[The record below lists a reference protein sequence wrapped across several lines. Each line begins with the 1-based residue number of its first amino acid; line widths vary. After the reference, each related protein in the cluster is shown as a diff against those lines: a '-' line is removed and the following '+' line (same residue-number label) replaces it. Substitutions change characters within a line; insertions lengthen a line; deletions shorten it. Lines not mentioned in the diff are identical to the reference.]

1 MNPWA
6 WLADVGPALADTAT
20 AAWALPSPLDVL
32 AIAALWLLR
41 VTLWVPVTATQN
53 LAGWGPFWPVGFW
66 MLFGVLWSI
75 GTVGLETDAKVF
87 AGGEDVSAYSGG
99 RASWLGFAARV
110 TRTRVK
116 LRAQTAA
123 TQIIVGRVAPAG
135 MLTVAVMWAWLF
147 VVAVAVGWVAWWWS
161 QPRPW
166 DATQEGPD

>member
-32 AIAALWLLR
+32 AIATLWLLR
-41 VTLWVPVTATQN
+41 VMLWPFVTATQN

-66 MLFGVLWSI
+66 MLFGLLWSV

-123 TQIIVGRVAPAG
+123 TQIIVGRVVPAV
-135 MLTVAVMWAWLF
+135 MLTVAVMWVWLVF
-147 VVAVAVGWVAWWWS
+147 IPPALIGLRRWWTK
-161 QPRPW
+161 PRPW
-166 DATQEGPD
+166 ITEERSD